1 MLGLEDYS
9 APPAGA
15 NGGNQPLVS
24 QGQLRGL
31 VNRAIPGIL
40 GNWLLLS
47 SGFDEMIFSPNDT
60 DLVRSVK
67 NVAFFE
73 GVLMLSDVIKQNL
86 QIQF

>member
-9 APPAGA
+9 APAGGA

-31 VNRAIPGIL
+31 VNRAIPAVL
-40 GNWLLLS
+40 ANYVLLS
-47 SGFDEMIFSPNDT
+47 SGLDDMIFSPGDS
-60 DLVRSVK
+60 DFQRSLK
-67 NVAFFE
+67 NVMFFE
-73 GVLMLSDVIKQNL
+73 GVFLLSNTIQQNL

>member
-9 APPAGA
+9 APSAGG

-47 SGFDEMIFSPNDT
+47 SGFDDMIFSPADSDFT
-60 DLVRSVK
+60 RAVK
-67 NVAFFE
+67 NVLFFE
-73 GVLMLSDVIKQNL
+73 GVFMASDIIRQNL
-86 QIQF
+86 QIQL